1 MPTKHVTAE
10 VMDESGGKHW
20 TRAQKDARREAADLA
35 KRKNK
40 RSINAPAS
48 LSTAWKAVW
57 NRVMKSVEGIDL
69 LDNMDTELLEAYCE
83 AVAQSRDLKKKVM
96 SLDDIKAYQA
106 YLRII
111 KSLADSLGLSPAA
124 RARLVKK
131 KADEIEDTFGKKF
144 D

>member
-10 VMDESGGKHW
+10 VMDEGGGKHW
-20 TRAQKDARREAADLA
+20 TRAQKEARKTAADQV
-35 KRKNK
+35 KRKTK
-40 RSINAPAS
+40 KSINAPSS
-48 LSTAWKAVW
+48 LSAAGKLVW
-57 NRVMKSVEGIDL
+57 NRVMKSVQEIEL

-83 AVAQSRDLKKKVM
+83 AVAQSRELKKKAM

-131 KADEIEDTFGKKF
+131 KADEIIDEFGKKF